1 MNKYF
6 LVIARYEGEKQEI
19 FDNYISP
26 INQRYCDKHGFDYVV
41 IGNETSLDLVRDN
54 PTWWKFTIVQDWIKT
69 GKVKQGDVVTH
80 FDADMVIVKDDKPYQ
95 TDKSFSYAIDN
106 GNTHCMGNYTI
117 TVNTPNAWHGNLFF
131 QTAGQPIKPVKIIE
145 STGTEIFSQN
155 WKQFRDHFRAFN
167 MPMIGILIIIFRHS
181 YFIIS
186 TVILSAF
193 GRAISEVGAVM
204 VVGGNIE
211 HYTRVMTT
219 AITLE
224 TRMGNLEYA
233 MALGI
238 VLILLTMFINS
249 IVYLFNIKH
258 R

>member
-1 MNKYF
+1 MNF
-6 LVIARYEGEKQEI
+6 LEI
-19 FDNYISP
+19 FFSSIKLILTLDPLLFEIIILSLKVSLTALIVSSFFAVIIGYLLALKKFYFKNILIIVFNSLMGIPPVVVGLIVFFLLARGGPLGVLQLLYTPSAMIIAQSIIIFP
-26 INQRYCDKHGFDYVV
+26 IVV
-41 IGNETSLDLVRDN
+41 SLS
-54 PTWWKFTIVQDWIKT
+54 
-69 GKVKQGDVVTH
+69 H
-80 FDADMVIVKDDKPYQ
+80 
-95 TDKSFSYAIDN
+95 
-106 GNTHCMGNYTI
+106 
-117 TVNTPNAWHGNLFF
+117 
-131 QTAGQPIKPVKIIE
+131 
-145 STGTEIFSQN
+145 EIFSQQ
-155 WKQFRDHFRAFN
+155 WLQFRDHFRAFN
-167 MPMIGILIIIFRHS
+167 IPLIGTMLTLIRHS
-181 YFIIS
+181 YVVLI
-186 TVILSAF
+186 TILLTGL

-204 VVGGNIE
+204 IVGGNIE